1 MNAADKKRRWSGM
14 SLSTTVLIGLA
25 LGILTGIFLGEYA
38 ANLQVIGD
46 VFIRLLQMSVLPY
59 VTLSLIAGL
68 GSLSYKE
75 ARLLAIK
82 GGFILLVLW
91 SIAFLIIFLMPLAFP
106 PWKAASFFSTAV
118 IEPRKEIDFLSLYIP
133 ANPFNSMANSVIP
146 AVVLFSIA
154 LGVALIGVP
163 NKAGLIKGFHALS
176 SALTRVAKFVVKLSP
191 IGVFAI
197 AASAAGTMTIEEFER
212 LEIYFI
218 TYISTTLLLT
228 FWILP
233 TLITTLTPLKYK
245 DVMNLSKDALVTGF
259 ATDNLFIILPILV
272 ERSKELLQKYR
283 LVREDTDALVDVIIP
298 VSFNFPN
305 IGRMLSL
312 LFILF
317 TAWFTG
323 NFLELSEYP
332 GFIVLG
338 LVSFFGTSKVAVPFL
353 LDLFHLP
360 ADMFQLFIATDV
372 ITGRFSILVGVM
384 NLLVFSLVGTCAIT
398 GSLTIN
404 WTTLARYLAVTVLL
418 TAAVIIGLRIF
429 FSQYAQ
435 ISYKKDEVIASMHL
449 LKEPAPSI
457 VHREIPPVTETTKTD
472 NTSTLDTIKERGV
485 LKVGYQGDYLPLSFF
500 NASGDLVGFDVELA
514 HKLARELGVRLE
526 FVPFQWGE
534 VAAHLDADHFDIA
547 MTGLIYTTER
557 IADMDFAEP
566 HMELTLAFIV
576 EDYRRNEFSKWETF
590 KNLEGLTIG
599 VVAQTEEARRLLE
612 RVFPDVEVVLL
623 GSLRDFFE
631 GKLPHV
637 DAVLTGAEIGSAWT
651 LLYPDYQ
658 VAIPLPAIIKY
669 PLAYTVKKGDR
680 DLVKFLS
687 DWLRLKKSDKT
698 IEGVYNHWIL
708 GQGARQKEP
717 RWSVIRDV
725 LHWVD

>member
-1 MNAADKKRRWSGM
+1 M
-14 SLSTTVLIGLA
+14 SLSTTVLIGLV
-25 LGILTGIFLGEYA
+25 LGILTGIFIGEYA
-38 ANLQVIGD
+38 ANLRVIGD

-68 GSLSYKE
+68 GSLSYKN

-82 GGFILLVLW
+82 GGLILLVLW
-91 SIAFLIIFLMPLAFP
+91 SIAFLLIFLMPLAFP
-106 PWKAASFFSTAV
+106 PWKAASFFSTAA

-163 NKAGLIKGFHALS
+163 NKSGLIRGFHALS
-176 SALTRVAKFVVKLSP
+176 AALTRVAKFVVKLSP

-218 TYISTTLLLT
+218 TYIATTLLLT

-233 TLITTLTPLKYK
+233 TLITTVTPLKYK

-272 ERSKELLQKYR
+272 ERSKELLQKYQLTR
-283 LVREDTDALVDVIIP
+283 GDTDALVDVIIP

-323 NFLELSEYP
+323 HFLGLSEYP

-384 NLLVFSLVGTCAIT
+384 NLLVFSLVGTCALT
-398 GSLTIN
+398 GSLTIK
-404 WTTLARYLAVTVLL
+404 WTTLARYLGVTVVL
-418 TAAVIIGLRIF
+418 TAAVIIGLRVF
-429 FSQYAQ
+429 FSEYAQ
-435 ISYKKDEVIASMHL
+435 ISYKRDEVIASMHL
-449 LKEPAPSI
+449 LKKPAPAL
-457 VHREIPPVTETTKTD
+457 VRREIPPVTESIETND
-472 NTSTLDTIKERGV
+472 GLTLDTIKERGV
-485 LKVGYQGDYLPLSFF
+485 LRVGYQDDFLPLSFF
-500 NASGDLVGFDVELA
+500 NAAGDLVGFDVELA

-526 FVPFQWGE
+526 FVPFQFDD
-534 VAAHLDADHFDIA
+534 VASHLDAEHFDIA
-547 MTGLIYTTER
+547 MTGLVFTTER
-557 IADMDFAEP
+557 IAEMEFAKP
-566 HMELTLAFIV
+566 HMEFTLSFIV
-576 EDYRRNEFSKWETF
+576 EDYRRNEFSNWDTLRD
-590 KNLEGLTIG
+590 LEGLTIG
-599 VVAQTEEARRLLE
+599 VAGQTREAERLLK
-612 RVFPDVEVVLL
+612 RVFGDVEVVLL
-623 GSLRDFFE
+623 SSYRDFFE
-631 GKLPHV
+631 GKFPHV
-637 DAVLTGAEIGSAWT
+637 DAVLSGAEVGSAWT
-651 LLYPDYQ
+651 LLYPDYS
-658 VAIPLPAIIKY
+658 VAIPLPVLIKY
-669 PLAYTVKKGDR
+669 PVAYAVKKGNR
-680 DLVKFLS
+680 QLAESLS
-687 DWLRLKKSDKT
+687 HWLHLRKSDKT
-698 IEGVYNHWIL
+698 IERAYKHWIF
-708 GQGARQKEP
+708 GQGAREKRP